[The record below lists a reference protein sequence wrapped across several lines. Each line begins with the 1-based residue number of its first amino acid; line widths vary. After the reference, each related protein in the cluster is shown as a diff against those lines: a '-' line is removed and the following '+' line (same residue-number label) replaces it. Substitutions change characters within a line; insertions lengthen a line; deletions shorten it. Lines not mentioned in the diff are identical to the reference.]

1 MADKLKVAWFNGLN
15 IDKIHFEQQ
24 ERYLQGYI
32 DAKTMAVSSNL
43 YGVMDLDFSKE
54 LLMEGKIARTKI
66 SGIAKDGIVFNAPE
80 QDLLPEPLE
89 LKYDSLSNSI
99 ITLKIPLGF
108 TSLADISL
116 LNNIPNSK
124 YITLKS
130 MISSR
135 IYDDVAKDEV
145 EKLDGAN
152 EQNISF
158 TQEKENLSLASLRLK
173 LGILGDST
181 SDELE
186 FPIAKIKNIDNNQKI
201 ELDEGFI
208 PTCLDIS
215 KNSIIKAFL
224 EETLYS
230 IKSHK
235 ETLGNIFKGIDQ
247 TKNTL
252 DFSTYLALNLLKKYY
267 LIFSYLNNKDKLH
280 PEFLYEKLV
289 EFQGEL
295 GIFNE
300 DGAFL
305 EFIAYK
311 HQSLNESFIPLI
323 NNIRILFA
331 KITSPRYT
339 MANIISLGNGF
350 YDMLFDNASIIEEA
364 ELFLAIS
371 ADVNYE
377 YLLKNF
383 KSQSKIHTQSKI
395 KNIVATQLK
404 GINIEQI
411 PNIPSA
417 LPYLNGYIYYKID
430 KKDPLFADFK
440 GETVLSLY
448 LTNNIKSPDIKVWAV
463 F

>member
-24 ERYLQGYI
+24 ERYLQRYV
-32 DAKTMAVSSNL
+32 DVKTIGVGSNL
-43 YGVMDLDFSKE
+43 YGIIDIEFSRE
-54 LLMEGKIARTKI
+54 LLIEGKIALTKI
-66 SGIAKDGIVFNAPE
+66 SGISKDGSVFDAPQ

-89 LKYDSLSNSI
+89 LKYDSLVNSI

-108 TSLADISL
+108 MSVADIAL
-116 LNNIPNSK
+116 LNNMPDTK
-124 YITLKS
+124 YIALKS
-130 MISSR
+130 MIGSR
-135 IYDDVAKDEV
+135 IYDETNQDIIQNLEDVS
-145 EKLDGAN
+145 
-152 EQNISF
+152 EQSMTF
-158 TQEKENLSLASLRLK
+158 TQEKISLSLASLRLK

-181 SDELE
+181 TDELE
-186 FPIAKIKNIDNNQKI
+186 LPIAKIKSIDNNKKI
-201 ELDEGFI
+201 ELDESFI

-215 KNSIIKAFL
+215 KNSVVKAFL
-224 EETLYS
+224 EEILYS

-235 ETLGNIFKGIDQ
+235 EILGNIFKGIDQ

-267 LIFSYLNNKDKLH
+267 LIFSYLNHKDKLH

-295 GIFNE
+295 GIFNTE
-300 DGAFL
+300 GAFL
-305 EFIAYK
+305 EFIPYK
-311 HQSLNESFIPLI
+311 HQNLNESFIPLM

-339 MANIISLGNGF
+339 MANVTSLGNGF
-350 YDMLFDNASIIEEA
+350 YDMFFDNAGIVEEA
-364 ELFLAIS
+364 DIFLAIS
-371 ADVNYE
+371 ADASYE
-377 YLLKNF
+377 YLLQNF
-383 KSQSKIHTQSKI
+383 KSQSKLYTQSKI

-440 GETVLSLY
+440 GANVISLY
-448 LTNNIKSPDIKVWAV
+448 LTHNIKNPDIKMWAV